1 MTYYTR
7 CLSQYECWAHR
18 NRQCWDYG
26 PCPSIECAQRRQYN
40 SLYLYPSARSFT
52 DYYTPQIWIGPV
64 STTNNVLPPKVHR
77 QRLKLKGSHGRDHVM
92 MNYGFE
98 LLGPESIERMK
109 KQLDQ
114 ESIDVRS
121 WASDQLRTRML
132 NKALSLNM
140 QYRGQ
145 RINKH
150 KDIKSSWKEDPS
162 DENAAKMYEVMFG
175 DYENKNAAWSRTME
189 RQYMESRDIEYLP
202 DALAVNERTQKGCYE
217 KIITKSKTIQVR
229 LMNRDSARY
238 INMSLPQ
245 KMVVTIPIA
254 DRQKIRR
261 KRGDFYIVDAE
272 TVRE

>member
-26 PCPSIECAQRRQYN
+26 PCTSIECAQRRQYN

-109 KQLDQ
+109 TGFFNPRP
-114 ESIDVRS
+114 EIDRVS
-121 WASDQLRTRML
+121 ELNTLNL
-132 NKALSLNM
+132 NKEVIWHGKCMGCLRNTILTPLPFPAKT
-140 QYRGQ
+140 YR
-145 RINKH
+145 RI
-150 KDIKSSWKEDPS
+150 
-162 DENAAKMYEVMFG
+162 
-175 DYENKNAAWSRTME
+175 
-189 RQYMESRDIEYLP
+189 
-202 DALAVNERTQKGCYE
+202 
-217 KIITKSKTIQVR
+217 
-229 LMNRDSARY
+229 
-238 INMSLPQ
+238 
-245 KMVVTIPIA
+245 
-254 DRQKIRR
+254 
-261 KRGDFYIVDAE
+261 E
-272 TVRE
+272 TTH